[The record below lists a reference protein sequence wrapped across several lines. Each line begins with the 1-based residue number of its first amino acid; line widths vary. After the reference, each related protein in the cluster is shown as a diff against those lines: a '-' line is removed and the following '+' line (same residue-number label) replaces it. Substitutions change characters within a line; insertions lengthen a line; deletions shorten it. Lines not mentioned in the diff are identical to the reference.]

1 MLRTV
6 ILVRHGKA
14 VSYDA
19 FKKDIDR
26 VLAERGVNDGYKV
39 ASKLIQN
46 GDVPDLI
53 LSSPAARASHTALIF
68 ARAMNIGSREVKM
81 MDKFYHCSAST
92 MLDALYELPDDIM
105 TVVIAAHNPGIT
117 DLAYELTRGATNFL
131 PTTGPA
137 VIKYNAASW
146 SEISSANPD
155 DYYFIIPREI

>member
-1 MLRTV
+1 MIRTV

-39 ASKLIQN
+39 AAKLIQN

-68 ARAMNIGSREVKM
+68 ARAMNIGSSKVKV
-81 MDKFYHCSAST
+81 MDKFYHCSGNT
-92 MLDALYELPDDIM
+92 MLDFLYTLPDDIE
-105 TVVIAAHNPGIT
+105 TVAVAAHNPGIT

-131 PTTGPA
+131 PTTGTA
-137 VIKYNAASW
+137 VIKYEADKW
-146 SEISSANPD
+146 SDIGGLSPD
-155 DYYFIIPREI
+155 DYYFIIPREL